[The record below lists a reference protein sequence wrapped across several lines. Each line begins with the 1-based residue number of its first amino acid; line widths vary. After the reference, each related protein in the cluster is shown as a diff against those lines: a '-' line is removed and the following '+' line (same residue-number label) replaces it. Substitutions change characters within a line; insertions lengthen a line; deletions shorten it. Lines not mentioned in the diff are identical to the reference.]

1 MFLDWWP
8 PARPTKRELGAGYL
22 AGAGLALITSLFGYV
37 WYTQESVLVVFIGTS
52 TTFALLGTLIYIS
65 YLSID
70 VNFSDQFVW
79 NIAQWAA
86 LGLGLAAVFCFV
98 VAFGSAYLPPES
110 LVPSLL
116 VITIATGAVIGAL
129 LGVVT
134 GLREQ
139 HREMRE
145 ITQRNHV
152 MNRVLRHNI
161 RNSMN
166 VIHGRAS
173 LLAEEIDGE
182 QRYDLETIK
191 QTADEVVSLSEAAR
205 KIDMLTSD
213 TDRGPVEITTLV
225 EECLVT
231 VRQAYPTA
239 TFETDLPETAW
250 VDTDPIVRSVLI
262 NLLENAVEHDDTD
275 TDTRVSITVE
285 TSSGDICIRVADNG
299 PGIPVDQREILF
311 TDREE
316 PTRHGDGLGLWLVKW
331 VADYYDGELRFDSNE
346 PQGSIVSLHLPPAQ
360 PPADP
365 EAPPAEQPRTTPS

>member
-1 MFLDWWP
+1 MFVDWWP

-22 AGAGLALITSLFGYV
+22 AGAGLALIISLFGYI
-37 WYTQESVLVVFIGTS
+37 WFTQESVLVVFIGTS
-52 TTFALLGTLIYIS
+52 TALALLGTLIYIS
-65 YLSID
+65 YLSIEVD
-70 VNFSDQFVW
+70 FADQFVW

-139 HREMRE
+139 HKQMRE

-173 LLAEEIDGE
+173 LLAEELDEE
-182 QRYDLETIK
+182 QAHSLETIK
-191 QTADEVVSLSEAAR
+191 RTADEVVSLSEAAR
-205 KIDMLTSD
+205 KIDMLTSG
-213 TDRGPVEITTLV
+213 TGRGPVEITTII
-225 EECLVT
+225 EECLTT
-231 VRQAYPTA
+231 VRQTYPTA
-239 TFETDLPETAW
+239 TFESDLPETVW
-250 VDTDPIVRSVLI
+250 VNTDPIVRSVLI

-275 TDTRVSITVE
+275 TDTRVSITVDVD
-285 TSSGDICIRVADNG
+285 GDDILIEVADNG
-299 PGIPVDQREILF
+299 PGIPPDQREVLF

-331 VADYYDGELRFDSNE
+331 VADYYDGELRFDENV
-346 PQGSIVSLHLPPAQ
+346 PHGSIVTLRLPAGQ
-360 PPADP
+360 PPTEPDSAVVEKP
-365 EAPPAEQPRTTPS
+365 QASPS